1 MTVTAAKDK
10 LVLKKR
16 LQRFFDPK
24 SKARQ
29 GLYSFLDGLTS
40 KVDVYIY
47 GGVIRDIALYGVAS
61 FKSDIDIVF
70 TGDETALKS
79 VWTNYGGA
87 ERNNF
92 GGHRLNVGRW
102 QVDIWS
108 AEATWAFKEG
118 YRRFESIESMLD
130 TTITNWDAIL
140 YHWKDGKIICKEDYF
155 KDLSSY
161 YLDVVLDKN
170 PNMLGMYTRVMRY
183 CMGKAAARKVSPR
196 VAHLLKSAFED
207 YSEQELLEYEERSFE
222 DRYLQNVYEC
232 LAKDENLYR
241 DDIFPKELGIYH
253 TRAMF

>member
-10 LVLKKR
+10 SVLKKR

-29 GLYSFLDGLTS
+29 GLCRFLDELTS

-47 GGVIRDIALYGVAS
+47 GGVIRDIALYGVDL

-70 TGDETALKS
+70 TGDETALNS
-79 VWTNYGGA
+79 IWTKYGA

-92 GGHRLNVGRW
+92 GGHRLNVDHW
-102 QVDIWS
+102 QVDIWP
-108 AEATWAFKEG
+108 AEATWAFKKG

-140 YHWKDGKIICKEDYF
+140 YHWEDEKIICKEDYF
-155 KDLSSY
+155 KELSSY
-161 YLDVVLDKN
+161 YLDVVFDKN

-183 CMGKAAARKVSPR
+183 CMGKAAAREVSSR
-196 VAHLLKSAFED
+196 VAHLLKSAFEN

-222 DRYLQNVYEC
+222 DRYLQNVYER
-232 LAKDENLYR
+232 LAKDEDLYR
-241 DDIFPKELGIYH
+241 DDAFPKELGICH
-253 TRAMF
+253 TREMF